1 MEDLNDIY
9 TLDSQAENL
18 MVKKGEVL
26 QQEGRVTSKGYFV
39 KKGLLRAYTI
49 DEKGKEHIFMFACE
63 GWVVGDFES
72 YEFKRP
78 TKLFVD
84 CMEDAEVI
92 RFNQESFDV
101 GNMTS
106 DQLRRNAH
114 ILGRRI
120 AVLQQ
125 RVILL
130 MSATARERY
139 EHFLETYPALLNRV
153 PQKMIAAY
161 LGMTPE
167 ALSKIKGE
175 MARAK

>member
-1 MEDLNDIY
+1 MEDLKDIL
-9 TLDSQAENL
+9 TLDSLAEHL
-18 MVKKGEVL
+18 TVKKGEIL
-26 QQEGRVTSKGYFV
+26 QREGKITSHGYFV

-63 GWVVGDFES
+63 GWVMGDFES

-84 CMEDAEVI
+84 CMEDAEVVC
-92 RFNQESFDV
+92 FSHDSFDV
-101 GNMTS
+101 ANMTNH
-106 DQLRRNAH
+106 QLRRNAH

-125 RVILL
+125 RVLLL

-139 EHFLETYPALLNRV
+139 EHFLETYPALINRV

-175 MARAK
+175 MARSK